1 MNKFFTD
8 PAEFE
13 NRFFVDSW
21 AEEEK
26 RLGVKDGKLVP
37 VTRLSL
43 RITHEQEAFIN
54 FNLEKVAKFLANYV
68 NSESYKTSSAYFP
81 ESYNFDGFILLD
93 INNDET
99 VTIKTGDTPD
109 DIVERITL
117 TSLVRSFIDL
127 YDLEDDPE
135 ITLSPELVVE
145 NGADELE
152 FLSIIH
158 SVIKSAIYNGVNQ
171 IETVRYTTM
180 TNGVTDEDTKIFS
193 VNNPPFEVEPPSP
206 GM

>member
-1 MNKFFTD
+1 MDDFFTNLT
-8 PAEFE
+8 AFE
-13 NRFFVDSW
+13 NKFFVDSW

-37 VTRLSL
+37 ATRLSL
-43 RITHEQEAFIN
+43 RITQDQEDFIH
-54 FNLEKVAKFLANYV
+54 FNLEKVAKFLSYYV
-68 NSESYKTSSAYFP
+68 NSKSYKTSSAYFP

-93 INNDET
+93 INNDEI
-99 VTIKTGDTPD
+99 VTIKPGDTPD
-109 DIVERITL
+109 DIVERINL

-127 YDLEDDPE
+127 YDLEDGPE

-158 SVIKSAIYNGVNQ
+158 SVIKSAIYNGVNR

-180 TNGVTDEDTKIFS
+180 TNDVTDEDTKIFS
-193 VNNPPFEVEPPSP
+193 INNPPFEVEPPSP